1 VPCLDI
7 DIVEFRTKA
16 AAPASSS
23 GGSDSSSDSDDSDSD
38 SDSGK
43 GWDEFEDFTVNLMLR
58 CNIALLDSFRQRKAG
73 NTAADKQ
80 QHGSDVR

>member
-16 AAPASSS
+16 AAPAPSS

-38 SDSGK
+38 LGSNQDKGK

-58 CNIALLDSFRQRKAG
+58 CNIALLDSFRLDIDRG
-73 NTAADKQ
+73 
-80 QHGSDVR
+80 R